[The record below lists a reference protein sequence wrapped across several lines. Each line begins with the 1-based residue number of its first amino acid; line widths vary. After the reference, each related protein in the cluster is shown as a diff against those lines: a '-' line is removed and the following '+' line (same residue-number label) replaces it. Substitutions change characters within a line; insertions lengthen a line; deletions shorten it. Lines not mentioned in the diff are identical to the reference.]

1 MLKLTYTETGL
12 HMELAE
18 VSLECAIAQRSLLA
32 LSLGCSVHIA
42 PTQASFLLPTI
53 GVGLVELALV
63 LSDEASSV
71 VKVDDESIE
80 VTLTGVWI
88 AESPVAEEGIFFA
101 PLSDSKA
108 EVWIYKL
115 WQDSLSPISS
125 CV

>member
-12 HMELAE
+12 HMEL
-18 VSLECAIAQRSLLA
+18 VDTSLDHAIASRSLLA
-32 LSLGCSVHIA
+32 LSLGCSLHIT
-42 PTQASFLLPTI
+42 PTEASFLLPAI
-53 GVGLVELALV
+53 GVGLVELGL
-63 LSDEASSV
+63 LLHHEASSV

-88 AESPVAEEGIFFA
+88 AESPVADEGIFFA

-108 EVWIYKL
+108 ESWIYKL